1 MAYAINFCMMSLC
14 ASLAESLCRHT
25 NICTHTHTHT
35 QGFPRARVH
44 RGHLKEEGLG
54 EELPTL
60 PGWRMSKTTCIAEVS
75 PCDQAG
81 HWATTELF
89 IWTITRSANI
99 NYCSQ
104 FIVWWKCTGCKLS
117 MKRLV
122 VPPAHA
128 YFDNYVMICRHFKTR
143 GIPGKVP
150 CWIALVFLPL
160 RAGYKTFSK
169 FQSSSDLYTHFRR
182 SSYARIRHPW
192 LSTQGR
198 LYWEHIQVPLPCLSP
213 STERRCSAFLWA
225 LALHWMRCWNIR
237 YKVSFVRHTLL
248 MCHTHMYVGSGIFLL

>member
-1 MAYAINFCMMSLC
+1 
-14 ASLAESLCRHT
+14 
-25 NICTHTHTHT
+25 
-35 QGFPRARVH
+35 
-44 RGHLKEEGLG
+44 
-54 EELPTL
+54 
-60 PGWRMSKTTCIAEVS
+60 
-75 PCDQAG
+75 
-81 HWATTELF
+81 
-89 IWTITRSANI
+89 
-99 NYCSQ
+99 
-104 FIVWWKCTGCKLS
+104 

-128 YFDNYVMICRHFKTR
+128 YFDNTWWWSVKTRTR

-150 CWIALVFLPL
+150 CWPDCLGFF
-160 RAGYKTFSK
+160 AGYKTFSK
-169 FQSSSDLYTHFRR
+169 FQSSSDLYTYFRR

-198 LYWEHIQVPLPCLSP
+198 LYWERIQVPLPCLSP